1 MTVQGRS
8 LLAPNERLLPTYR
21 LRADDQLK
29 VIRAA
34 CSSTGPFINAAQLA
48 TDTGLS
54 EKNCGLVPVF
64 LFATGLLEKA
74 GGHFSRYR
82 PTRRGQLVGT
92 AWRQSETEGLFA
104 LRDAWRRQWFAHS
117 MKERLESGPVARDG
131 LLARLLTAAGTDS
144 QRMRQGEILLDL
156 LVAIGMVVPD
166 GDGFMRW
173 HEGAHVGQ
181 RREAAMELEPEQPS
195 LPSQPSKGVNPTEML
210 GTATTGDR
218 TSLPAP
224 PVDVSHHSD
233 LGEDHSLLPG
243 STSLPHPR
251 REVGGATAG
260 SATTPYPELD
270 LLALLCPPVLL
281 ADLVRLSPEELM
293 QLHGHLRGLAALTAK
308 LRGQPA
314 L

>member
-34 CSSTGPFINAAQLA
+34 CSSTGSFINAFRLA
-48 TDTGLS
+48 TDTGLT
-54 EKNCGLVPVF
+54 EKNCGLVPAF

-82 PTRRGQLVGT
+82 PTSRGRRVGD
-92 AWRQSETEGLFA
+92 AWQQSEGEGLLA
-104 LRDAWRRQWFAHS
+104 LRDAWKQQWFALS

-131 LLARLLTAAGTDS
+131 LLARLLTSAGADGH
-144 QRMRQGEILLDL
+144 RMRQAEALLDL
-156 LVAIGMVVPD
+156 LVAIGMIVPD
-166 GDGFMRW
+166 GDGFMCW
-173 HEGAHVGQ
+173 HEDGPVDQQKKTAS
-181 RREAAMELEPEQPS
+181 EATADQP
-195 LPSQPSKGVNPTEML
+195 LPPLQPGEGVNPTEMRAS
-210 GTATTGDR
+210 ATREGRSPLAEPVAHLSPHSDHEEGC
-218 TSLPAP
+218 SPAP
-224 PVDVSHHSD
+224 GAASVPR
-233 LGEDHSLLPG
+233 
-243 STSLPHPR
+243 PR
-251 REVGGATAG
+251 REAKG
-260 SATTPYPELD
+260 SATDSGPTAYAELD